1 MSLTLD
7 LEPGATLG
15 TLREA
20 RVTSHCD
27 GLPPVTFRVC
37 LDGEEHVILAPPKD
51 CPAVGARVTLRLT
64 DCGWAYAG
72 GPRS

>member
-7 LEPGATLG
+7 LEPEARLG

-20 RVTSHCD
+20 TIDRHCD
-27 GLPPVTFRVC
+27 GFPPVTFDVI
-37 LDGEEHVILAPPKD
+37 LDGERHVILAPPRD
-51 CPAVGARVTLRLT
+51 CPAPGARVTLRLT

-72 GPRS
+72 GPRR